1 MPRLLI
7 VHHTPSP
14 ALQEMFEA
22 AVSGART
29 DEIEGV
35 EVVIRPALT
44 AGAVDVLEADAY
56 LLGTPANIGYMSGA
70 LKHFFDGIYYPC
82 LEATRRRPYG
92 LYVHGNLDTTGA
104 VRAVESIATGLQWRA
119 VRPPVTVT
127 GPPGKAGPGGLLGA
141 GRAARGR
148 DRGISRR
155 RPAKCPDTAFPAFPG
170 PPHGRISVASVLRL
184 KFRRLVLP
192 VYGLGLSELGKIG
205 GEGV

>member
-1 MPRLLI
+1 MPRLLV

-35 EVVIRPALT
+35 DVVIRPALT
-44 AGAVDVLEADAY
+44 AGAVDVLEADGY

-82 LEATRRRPYG
+82 LEATRRRPYA
-92 LYVHGNLDTTGA
+92 LYVHGNLDTVGA
-104 VRAVESIATGLQWRA
+104 VRAVESIATGLQWHA

-127 GPPGKAGPGGLLGA
+127 GTPARPDLEGCWELGA
-141 GRAARGR
+141 LLAAEL
-148 DRGISRR
+148 S
-155 RPAKCPDTAFPAFPG
+155 
-170 PPHGRISVASVLRL
+170 PP
-184 KFRRLVLP
+184 
-192 VYGLGLSELGKIG
+192 E
-205 GEGV
+205 